1 MKGFTWGIVVV
12 IVLSLVAGAFGYGAL
27 SQTVNGNSKSVVQLN
42 EAHQKTLEVIAKIDK
57 NQALLT
63 QRLEEHLDKH

>member
-57 NQALLT
+57 NQALLA